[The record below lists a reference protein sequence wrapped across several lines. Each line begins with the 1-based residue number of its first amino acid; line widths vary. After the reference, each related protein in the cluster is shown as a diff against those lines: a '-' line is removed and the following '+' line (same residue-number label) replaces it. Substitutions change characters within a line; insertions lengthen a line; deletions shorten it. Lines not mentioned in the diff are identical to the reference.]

1 METDVLQIR
10 LGVPKRKRLKA
21 DAVPTIFPE
30 PTRPR
35 SAEVQSTSFTEA
47 SASVL
52 VLDGL
57 PLEPFVPYQIVSQY
71 GFHYTLVPHKPES
84 VAERVQDKETQTAIP
99 TSTLGTQTGFHM
111 QSRESQTGMSLPPSS
126 SLLLTSSELATWCP
140 EDSNI
145 ESVEVSAGQASMQH
159 IGAPAFEELMPT
171 DMLYMPLS
179 PVHCSTPA
187 REELDTTLGSTWYA
201 VVQVYYIY
209 RKLLIA
215 LVI

>member
-1 METDVLQIR
+1 METDVLEIR

-47 SASVL
+47 SASDVERMESASDAGECFSLQQSMSSAGPENVL

-84 VAERVQDKETQTAIP
+84 VAERVQDKQTQTAIP
-99 TSTLGTQTGFHM
+99 TSTLGNIVISFTGNRPFTHVAYY
-111 QSRESQTGMSLPPSS
+111 QFGL
-126 SLLLTSSELATWCP
+126 
-140 EDSNI
+140 
-145 ESVEVSAGQASMQH
+145 QA
-159 IGAPAFEELMPT
+159 LK
-171 DMLYMPLS
+171 
-179 PVHCSTPA
+179 
-187 REELDTTLGSTWYA
+187 LGSTCKVGKA
-201 VVQVYYIY
+201 RQ
-209 RKLLIA
+209 A
-215 LVI
+215 

>member
-1 METDVLQIR
+1 ME
-10 LGVPKRKRLKA
+10 
-21 DAVPTIFPE
+21 
-30 PTRPR
+30 
-35 SAEVQSTSFTEA
+35 
-47 SASVL
+47 SASDAGDCFSLRQSMSSAGPENVL

-84 VAERVQDKETQTAIP
+84 VAERVKDKQTQTAIP

-126 SLLLTSSELATWCP
+126 SLLLTSSELATCCP

-145 ESVEVSAGQASMQH
+145 ESVDVSAGQASMQH

-187 REELDTTLGSTWYA
+187 REELDTTLGSTCQPDPKDVTVHSSELTEGSETEDDEYE
-201 VVQVYYIY
+201 
-209 RKLLIA
+209 KEHE
-215 LVI
+215 